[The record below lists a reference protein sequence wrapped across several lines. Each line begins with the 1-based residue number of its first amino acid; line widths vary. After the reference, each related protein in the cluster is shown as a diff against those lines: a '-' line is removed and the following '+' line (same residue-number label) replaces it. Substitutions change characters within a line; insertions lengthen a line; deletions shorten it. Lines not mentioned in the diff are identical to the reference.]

1 MKKMNNKERFT
12 DKEWEELASVLSGEK
27 GENSELLSRFM
38 AEDFNKT
45 EEQWKMLGGL
55 ASDDRIDV
63 DKAWINVQSRLE
75 AESTKSTKTIMPVSP
90 VRFLRYTFVRIAAVG
105 LIILGLGSAA
115 VYMNYSGYFSKR
127 ITVTTGINQ
136 KNFVVALS
144 DGSKITMNR
153 NSEFSYRESF
163 GKHTRK
169 VNLKGEAFFEIAP
182 DASKPFIID
191 AGNASVKVVGTS
203 FNVITKNQESA
214 VEVYVKT
221 GKVLLSDISGTSS
234 LLLEPEYIGKM
245 NSSAS
250 DKSVNSNPN
259 YMSWKTEHLVYT
271 GQKLDVVFKDLKRV
285 YNMDILADDSSI
297 LENPWSSPID
307 NGSEETIIRL
317 ICTSFNLSYTK
328 DGEVYHL
335 TKK

>member
-1 MKKMNNKERFT
+1 MKEMNNKERFT

-27 GENSELLSRFM
+27 GDNSELLNRFM
-38 AEDFNKT
+38 ADDFNKT
-45 EEQWKMLGGL
+45 EEQWKMLGGS
-55 ASDDRIDV
+55 ATDNRIDV

-75 AESTKSTKTIMPVSP
+75 AESSKTNSPDTPVH
-90 VRFLRYTFVRIAAVG
+90 FLRHTFVRIAAVG
-105 LIILGLGSAA
+105 LIILSLGSAA
-115 VYMNYSGYFSKR
+115 LYLSNSGYLSKK
-127 ITVTTGINQ
+127 ITVTTGTNQ

-153 NSEFSYRESF
+153 NSEFSYRENF

-182 DASKPFIID
+182 DANKPFIID
-191 AGNASVKVVGTS
+191 AGKASVRVVGTS

-221 GKVLLSDISGTSS
+221 GKVVLSDISGSS
-234 LLLEPEYIGKM
+234 SILLEPEYIGKM
-245 NSSAS
+245 NSGVS
-250 DKSVNSNPN
+250 DKTVNSNPN

-285 YNMDILADDSSI
+285 YNMDIVADDSSI
-297 LENPWSSPID
+297 SENPWSSPID

-328 DGEVYHL
+328 EGEVYHL
-335 TKK
+335 AKK